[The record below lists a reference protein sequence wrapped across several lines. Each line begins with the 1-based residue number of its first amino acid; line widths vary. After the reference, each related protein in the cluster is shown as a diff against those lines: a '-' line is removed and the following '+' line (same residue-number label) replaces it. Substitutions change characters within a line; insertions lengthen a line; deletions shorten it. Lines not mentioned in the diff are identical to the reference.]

1 MRTQLGQMCSRLSLS
16 VEPQKTQARGVL
28 SWSVADKRS
37 EPTQKTQPKK
47 GKPIEIPVLKRADFD
62 RLLAKAGKKSKQR

>member
-28 SWSVADKRS
+28 RWPVADKRS
-37 EPTQKTQPKK
+37 EPTQKTQPKN
-47 GKPIEIPVLKRADFD
+47 GKPIEIPVPKHADSN
-62 RLLAKAGKKSKQR
+62 RLLAKAEKKSKKR